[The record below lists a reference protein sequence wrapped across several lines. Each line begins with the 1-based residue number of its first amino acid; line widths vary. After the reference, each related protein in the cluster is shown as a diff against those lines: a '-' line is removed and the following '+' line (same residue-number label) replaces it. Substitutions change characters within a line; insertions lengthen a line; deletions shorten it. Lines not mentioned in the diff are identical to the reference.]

1 MWSLLRFALVTVRCG
16 AEVARYARQASC
28 DLPGRT
34 LEGGAVPLAGDYG
47 PSSVGWVRAEVE
59 HLERTGGAAFRGRPV
74 VLLTTRGARTGL
86 LRKTPLMRVEH
97 AGTYAVVAS
106 MAGADRHPQWYA
118 NLLAHPAVELR
129 DGGVVR
135 DLVAREVHGAE
146 RERWWS
152 RACTA
157 FPSYV
162 GYAGRTR
169 RRIPV
174 LLLEPSP
181 AP

>member
-1 MWSLLRFALVTVRCG
+1 M
-16 AEVARYARQASC
+16 
-28 DLPGRT
+28 
-34 LEGGAVPLAGDYG
+34 PLAGAYE
-47 PSSVGWVRAEVE
+47 PSSLDWVRSEVE
-59 HLERTGGAAFRGRPV
+59 HLERTGGSGLKDRPV
-74 VLLTTRGARTGL
+74 VLLSTVGARTGR

-118 NLLAHPAVELR
+118 NVLAHPRVELR
-129 DGGVVR
+129 DGSQVA
-135 DLVAREVHGAE
+135 DLLAREVTGPE
-146 RERWWS
+146 RDRWWS

-162 GYAGRTR
+162 GYASRTR

-174 LLLEPSP
+174 VLLEP
-181 AP
+181 